1 MTTPSSTCD
10 DEPPITIP
18 DSLSDVTATTK
29 SPTQFRWKQT
39 LELGYVEAEGKGTA
53 MNVEDEEQICFHCG
67 KDANQSESGKLSK
80 CSRCQVA
87 SYW

>member
-39 LELGYVEAEGKGTA
+39 LELGYVEAEG
-53 MNVEDEEQICFHCG
+53 
-67 KDANQSESGKLSK
+67 GKLL
-80 CSRCQVA
+80 
-87 SYW
+87 YY